1 MHLRPLFPIDTTFGG
16 NLFERYDIPFTVGES
31 KRTSWEDSPAQK
43 RKFYRLSSPYGN
55 LSLTVTL
62 SLPTIMSM
70 YHYPGPYTQTADYA
84 HQAFASWYN
93 YAAYQ
98 AAARPPPPPTPTVQ
112 PSTSTFSTYNPN
124 YVRDSTSRGSRGRS
138 QHKGLFTKE
147 CQFVREAS
155 PHVLPALQSM
165 SCPRVRCPIATHFG
179 VQCT

>member
-98 AAARPPPPPTPTVQ
+98 AAAGLIKEMKRTFTHSPAVFTHHWPTWAHCLAAG
-112 PSTSTFSTYNPN
+112 
-124 YVRDSTSRGSRGRS
+124 VR
-138 QHKGLFTKE
+138 LML
-147 CQFVREAS
+147 CLAIS
-155 PHVLPALQSM
+155 P
-165 SCPRVRCPIATHFG
+165 
-179 VQCT
+179 